1 MAKEL
6 KKNLRDF
13 WLLRADPILKQKMD
27 YVIEERIK
35 RGTSKMED
43 IKNNKLT
50 YQRLS
55 LAIARHEKLINDLIN
70 ANLI

>member
-35 RGTSKMED
+35 RGTSKTED